1 MSGNVVGIFIA
12 GKKERLPI
20 SVNSVEAVAHRGL
33 VGDRYYAKMGTFSEA
48 EPFGPG
54 REITL
59 IEEESVNLMAKR
71 LGYNVDAAKLRRN
84 VLTRGVR
91 LNDLVG
97 RQFTIGNVRLMGIR
111 LCHPCAHLERLSGWS
126 VRTHLKEQGGLR
138 ADILD
143 NGWLH
148 VGDKVNIDPDLP
160 STTSP

>member
-1 MSGNVVGIFIA
+1 
-12 GKKERLPI
+12 
-20 SVNSVEAVAHRGL
+20 
-33 VGDRYYAKMGTFSEA
+33 MGTFSEA

-91 LNDLVG
+91 LNDLVR
-97 RQFTIGNVRLMGIR
+97 RQYIGNVRLMGIR

-160 STTSP
+160 SDNKSLTSYCCLSYCNIIICNSKELESKTFTL